1 MPSWQGRQ
9 AFELHGG
16 LPVRIRNG
24 FLILPGGYAGA
35 QRKPEN
41 RGYDCN
47 MKTTVT
53 SLDFGTSKIVTLVA
67 ENSGAQRCDI
77 VGAGIVTY
85 NGFLEDGWNNPAE
98 IDDCIREAISQAE
111 QQSHHKIREVNIGV
125 PGAFTKVYVT
135 EARVSLT
142 GADPHVTASDVR
154 AIFKKATENL
164 GLENLPGEI
173 INSSPA
179 WFRVDDGKKTLEPVG
194 LKGRELTAL
203 IFFVIGNRFFL
214 DDVTTRLRNMDIKPK
229 HFFST
234 PAGEAMLYLPEEDRD
249 RTAVLIDIGY
259 LNTEVMAVEGD
270 ALIFHKCIDIGGGHI
285 AADLS
290 EALDISFKNAEEK
303 IKQPFIYSMSA
314 TPETY
319 EIPAMNDQ
327 PARSFTR
334 DEVAPIITGRVDEIA
349 EEIKKALEESGVKLG
364 NWSNIYLTGGGVAF
378 NRGGKDYLS
387 SKLGRPVRDTPK
399 RTVKMSS
406 PIYTSTMGLMDLIID
421 TMEQQRQPASGVAGK
436 LGEFFKSLVGG

>member
-1 MPSWQGRQ
+1 
-9 AFELHGG
+9 
-16 LPVRIRNG
+16 
-24 FLILPGGYAGA
+24 
-35 QRKPEN
+35 
-41 RGYDCN
+41 

-77 VGAGIVTY
+77 VGAGIVSY

-125 PGAFTKVYVT
+125 PGAFTRVYVT

-154 AIFKKATENL
+154 AIFKRATENL
-164 GLENLPGEI
+164 GLETLPGEI
-173 INSSPA
+173 IHSSPA

-203 IFFVIGNRFFL
+203 ISFVIGNRFFL

-290 EALDISFKNAEEK
+290 EQLDISFKNAEEK
-303 IKQPFIYSMSA
+303 IKQPFVYSMSA
-314 TPETY
+314 TPETF
-319 EIPAMNDQ
+319 EIPAMNEQ
-327 PARSFTR
+327 PARTFTR
-334 DEVAPIITGRVDEIA
+334 DEVAPIITARVDEIA
-349 EEIKKALEESGVKLG
+349 AEIKKALEESGVKLG
-364 NWSNIYLTGGGVAF
+364 NWSNVYLTGGGVAF
-378 NRGGKDYLS
+378 NRGGRDYLS
-387 SKLGRPVRDTPK
+387 AKLGRPVRDTPK

-421 TMEQQRQPASGVAGK
+421 TMEQQRQPAKGLIGK
-436 LGEFFKSLVGG
+436 GKEFFKSLVGG

>member
-1 MPSWQGRQ
+1 
-9 AFELHGG
+9 
-16 LPVRIRNG
+16 
-24 FLILPGGYAGA
+24 
-35 QRKPEN
+35 
-41 RGYDCN
+41 

-77 VGAGIVTY
+77 VGAGIVSY

-125 PGAFTKVYVT
+125 PGAFTRVYVT

-154 AIFKKATENL
+154 AVFKKATENL

-203 IFFVIGNRFFL
+203 ISFVIGNRFFL

-303 IKQPFIYSMSA
+303 IKQPFVYSMSA

-334 DEVAPIITGRVDEIA
+334 DEVAPIITARVDEIA
-349 EEIKKALEESGVKLG
+349 SEIKKALEESGVKLG
-364 NWSNIYLTGGGVAF
+364 NWSNVYLTGGGVAF

-406 PIYTSTMGLMDLIID
+406 PIYSSTMGLMDLIID

-436 LGEFFKSLVGG
+436 IGEFFKSLVGG

>member
-1 MPSWQGRQ
+1 MNYIADVLS
-9 AFELHGG
+9 ASEM
-16 LPVRIRNG
+16 VSG
-24 FLILPGGYAGA
+24 FSPAHMHRA
-35 QRKPEN
+35 RRKPEN

-173 INSSPA
+173 IHSSPA

-203 IFFVIGNRFFL
+203 ISFVIGNRFFL

-270 ALIFHKCIDIGGGHI
+270 ALIFHKCIDLGGGHI

-290 EALDISFKNAEEK
+290 EGLDISFKNAEEK
-303 IKQPFIYSMSA
+303 IKQCFVYSQSA

-319 EIPAMNDQ
+319 EIPAINDQ
-327 PARSFTR
+327 PARSFAR
-334 DEVAPIITGRVDEIA
+334 DEVAPIITARVDEIA
-349 EEIKKALEESGVKLG
+349 AEIKKALEESGVKLG
-364 NWSNIYLTGGGVAF
+364 NWSNVYVTGGGVAF

-406 PIYTSTMGLMDLIID
+406 PIYSSTMGLMDLIID

>member
-1 MPSWQGRQ
+1 
-9 AFELHGG
+9 
-16 LPVRIRNG
+16 
-24 FLILPGGYAGA
+24 
-35 QRKPEN
+35 
-41 RGYDCN
+41 

-154 AIFKKATENL
+154 AVFKKATENL

-203 IFFVIGNRFFL
+203 ISFVVGNRFFL
-214 DDVTTRLRNMDIKPK
+214 DDVATRLHNMDIKPK

-303 IKQPFIYSMSA
+303 IKQPFVYSMSA

-319 EIPAMNDQ
+319 EIPAMNEQ

-334 DEVAPIITGRVDEIA
+334 DEVAPIITARVDEIA
-349 EEIKKALEESGVKLG
+349 TEIKKALEESGVKLG
-364 NWSNIYLTGGGVAF
+364 NWSNVYLTGGGVAF

-406 PIYTSTMGLMDLIID
+406 PIYSSTMGLMDLIID

-436 LGEFFKSLVGG
+436 IGEFFKSLVGG

>member
-1 MPSWQGRQ
+1 
-9 AFELHGG
+9 
-16 LPVRIRNG
+16 
-24 FLILPGGYAGA
+24 
-35 QRKPEN
+35 
-41 RGYDCN
+41 

-77 VGAGIVTY
+77 VGAGIVSY

-125 PGAFTKVYVT
+125 PGAFTRVYVT

-154 AIFKKATENL
+154 AIFKRATENL
-164 GLENLPGEI
+164 GLETLPGEI
-173 INSSPA
+173 IHSSPA

-203 IFFVIGNRFFL
+203 ISFVIGNRFFL

-290 EALDISFKNAEEK
+290 EQLDISFKNAEEK
-303 IKQPFIYSMSA
+303 IKQPFVYSMSA

-319 EIPAMNDQ
+319 EIPAMNEQ

-334 DEVAPIITGRVDEIA
+334 DEVAPIITARVDEIA
-349 EEIKKALEESGVKLG
+349 AEIKKALEESGVKLG
-364 NWSNIYLTGGGVAF
+364 NWSNVYVTGGGVAF

-406 PIYTSTMGLMDLIID
+406 PIYSSTMGLMDLIID

-436 LGEFFKSLVGG
+436 IGDFFKSLVGG

>member
-1 MPSWQGRQ
+1 
-9 AFELHGG
+9 
-16 LPVRIRNG
+16 
-24 FLILPGGYAGA
+24 
-35 QRKPEN
+35 
-41 RGYDCN
+41 

-142 GADPHVTASDVR
+142 GADPHVTANDVR
-154 AIFKKATENL
+154 AVFKKATENL
-164 GLENLPGEI
+164 GLETLPGEI

-203 IFFVIGNRFFL
+203 ISFVIGNRFFL

-270 ALIFHKCIDIGGGHI
+270 ALIFHKCIDLGGGHI

-303 IKQPFIYSMSA
+303 IKQPFVYSMSA
-314 TPETY
+314 APETY

-334 DEVAPIITGRVDEIA
+334 DEVAPIITARVDEIA
-349 EEIKKALEESGVKLG
+349 AEIKKALEESGVKLG
-364 NWSNIYLTGGGVAF
+364 NWSNVYLTGGGVAF

-406 PIYTSTMGLMDLIID
+406 PIYSSTMGLMDLIID

-436 LGEFFKSLVGG
+436 IGEFFKSLVGG

>member
-1 MPSWQGRQ
+1 
-9 AFELHGG
+9 
-16 LPVRIRNG
+16 
-24 FLILPGGYAGA
+24 
-35 QRKPEN
+35 
-41 RGYDCN
+41 

-85 NGFLEDGWNNPAE
+85 NGFLADGWNNPAE

-142 GADPHVTASDVR
+142 GADPHVTANDVR
-154 AIFKKATENL
+154 AVFKKATENL
-164 GLENLPGEI
+164 GLETLPGEI

-203 IFFVIGNRFFL
+203 ISFVIGNRFFL

-303 IKQPFIYSMSA
+303 IKQPFVYSMSA

-319 EIPAMNDQ
+319 EIPAMNEQ

-334 DEVAPIITGRVDEIA
+334 DEVAPIITARVDEIA
-349 EEIKKALEESGVKLG
+349 TEIKKALEESGVKLG
-364 NWSNIYLTGGGVAF
+364 NWSNVYLTGGGVAF

-387 SKLGRPVRDTPK
+387 SKLGRPVRETPK

-406 PIYTSTMGLMDLIID
+406 PIYSSTMGLMDLIID

-436 LGEFFKSLVGG
+436 IGEFFKSLVGG

>member
-1 MPSWQGRQ
+1 
-9 AFELHGG
+9 
-16 LPVRIRNG
+16 
-24 FLILPGGYAGA
+24 
-35 QRKPEN
+35 
-41 RGYDCN
+41 

-135 EARVSLT
+135 EARVSLS
-142 GADPHVTASDVR
+142 GADPHVTAGDVR

-164 GLENLPGEI
+164 GLETLPGEI
-173 INSSPA
+173 IHSSPA

-203 IFFVIGNRFFL
+203 ISFVIGNRFFL

-290 EALDISFKNAEEK
+290 EQLDITFKNAEEK
-303 IKQPFIYSMSA
+303 IKQPYVYSASA
-314 TPETY
+314 TAETY
-319 EIPAMNDQ
+319 DIPAMNDQ
-327 PARSFTR
+327 PAQSFTR
-334 DEVAPIITGRVDEIA
+334 DEVAPIITARVDEIA
-349 EEIKKALEESGVKLG
+349 EEIRKALDESGVKLG
-364 NWSNIYLTGGGVAF
+364 NWSNVYLTGGGVAF

-387 SKLGRPVRDTPK
+387 SKLGRPVRETPK

-406 PIYTSTMGLMDLIID
+406 PIYSSTMGLMDLIID

>member
-1 MPSWQGRQ
+1 
-9 AFELHGG
+9 
-16 LPVRIRNG
+16 
-24 FLILPGGYAGA
+24 
-35 QRKPEN
+35 
-41 RGYDCN
+41 

-77 VGAGIVTY
+77 VGAGIVSY

-125 PGAFTKVYVT
+125 PGAFTRVYVT

-154 AIFKKATENL
+154 AIFKRATENL
-164 GLENLPGEI
+164 GLETLPGEI
-173 INSSPA
+173 IHSSPA

-203 IFFVIGNRFFL
+203 ISFVIGNRFFL

-270 ALIFHKCIDIGGGHI
+270 AMIFHKCIDLGGGHI
-285 AADLS
+285 AADLA

-303 IKQPFIYSMSA
+303 IKQPFVYSQSV

-319 EIPAMNDQ
+319 EIPAMNEQ

-334 DEVAPIITGRVDEIA
+334 DEVAPIITARVDEIA
-349 EEIKKALEESGVKLG
+349 AEIKKALDESGVKLG
-364 NWSNIYLTGGGVAF
+364 NWSNVYLTGGGVAF

-387 SKLGRPVRDTPK
+387 AKLGRPVRDTPK

-421 TMEQQRQPASGVAGK
+421 TMEQQRQPAKGLIGK
-436 LGEFFKSLVGG
+436 GKEFFKSLVGG

>member
-1 MPSWQGRQ
+1 
-9 AFELHGG
+9 
-16 LPVRIRNG
+16 
-24 FLILPGGYAGA
+24 
-35 QRKPEN
+35 
-41 RGYDCN
+41 

-77 VGAGIVTY
+77 VGAGIVSY

-125 PGAFTKVYVT
+125 PGAFTRVYVT

-142 GADPHVTASDVR
+142 GADPHVTANDVR
-154 AIFKKATENL
+154 AIFKRATENL
-164 GLENLPGEI
+164 GLEPLPGEI
-173 INSSPA
+173 IHSSPA
-179 WFRVDDGKKTLEPVG
+179 WFRVDDGKKTLAPVG

-203 IFFVIGNRFFL
+203 ISFVIGNRFFL

-270 ALIFHKCIDIGGGHI
+270 AMIFHKCIDLGGGHI

-290 EALDISFKNAEEK
+290 EGLDISFRNAEEK
-303 IKQPFIYSMSA
+303 IKQCFVYSQSA

-334 DEVAPIITGRVDEIA
+334 DEVAPIITARVDEIA
-349 EEIKKALEESGVKLG
+349 AEIKKALEESGVKLG
-364 NWSNIYLTGGGVAF
+364 NWSNVYLTGGGVAF

-387 SKLGRPVRDTPK
+387 AKLGRPVRDTPK

-421 TMEQQRQPASGVAGK
+421 TMEQQRQPAKGLIGK
-436 LGEFFKSLVGG
+436 GKEFFKSLVGG

>member
-1 MPSWQGRQ
+1 
-9 AFELHGG
+9 
-16 LPVRIRNG
+16 
-24 FLILPGGYAGA
+24 
-35 QRKPEN
+35 
-41 RGYDCN
+41 

-154 AIFKKATENL
+154 AVFKKATENL

-203 IFFVIGNRFFL
+203 ISFVVGNRFFL
-214 DDVTTRLRNMDIKPK
+214 DDVATRLHNMDIKPK

-290 EALDISFKNAEEK
+290 EQLDISFKNAEEK
-303 IKQPFIYSMSA
+303 IKQPFVYSKSA

-327 PARSFTR
+327 MARSFTR
-334 DEVAPIITGRVDEIA
+334 DEVAPIIMGRVDEIA

-364 NWSNIYLTGGGVAF
+364 NWSNVYLTVPSPGT
-378 NRGGKDYLS
+378 RS
-387 SKLGRPVRDTPK
+387 RP
-399 RTVKMSS
+399 SS
-406 PIYTSTMGLMDLIID
+406 P
-421 TMEQQRQPASGVAGK
+421 PAWTRSRRRSRRPSRSPA
-436 LGEFFKSLVGG
+436 

>member
-1 MPSWQGRQ
+1 
-9 AFELHGG
+9 
-16 LPVRIRNG
+16 
-24 FLILPGGYAGA
+24 
-35 QRKPEN
+35 
-41 RGYDCN
+41 

-142 GADPHVTASDVR
+142 GADPHVTANDVR
-154 AIFKKATENL
+154 AVFKKATENL
-164 GLENLPGEI
+164 GLETLPGEI

-203 IFFVIGNRFFL
+203 ISFVIGNRFFL

-270 ALIFHKCIDIGGGHI
+270 ALIFHKCIDLGGGHI

-303 IKQPFIYSMSA
+303 IKQPFVYSMSA

-334 DEVAPIITGRVDEIA
+334 DEVAPIITARVDEIA
-349 EEIKKALEESGVKLG
+349 VEIKKALEESGVKLG
-364 NWSNIYLTGGGVAF
+364 NWSNVYLTGGGVAF

-406 PIYTSTMGLMDLIID
+406 PIYSSTMGLMDLIID

-436 LGEFFKSLVGG
+436 IGEFFKSLVGG

>member
-1 MPSWQGRQ
+1 
-9 AFELHGG
+9 
-16 LPVRIRNG
+16 
-24 FLILPGGYAGA
+24 
-35 QRKPEN
+35 
-41 RGYDCN
+41 

-142 GADPHVTASDVR
+142 GADPHVTANDVR
-154 AIFKKATENL
+154 AVFKKATENL
-164 GLENLPGEI
+164 GLETLPGEI

-203 IFFVIGNRFFL
+203 ISFVIGNRFFL
-214 DDVTTRLRNMDIKPK
+214 DDVTPRLRNMDIKPK

-270 ALIFHKCIDIGGGHI
+270 AMIFHKCIDLGGGHI
-285 AADLS
+285 AADLA

-303 IKQPFIYSMSA
+303 IKQPFVYSQSA

-319 EIPAMNDQ
+319 EIPAMNEQ

-334 DEVAPIITGRVDEIA
+334 DEVAPIITARVDEIA
-349 EEIKKALEESGVKLG
+349 AEIKKALEESGVKLD
-364 NWSNIYLTGGGVAF
+364 NWSNVYLTGGGVAF

-387 SKLGRPVRDTPK
+387 AKLGRPVRDTPK

-421 TMEQQRQPASGVAGK
+421 TMEQQRQPAKGLIGK
-436 LGEFFKSLVGG
+436 GKEFFKSLVGG

>member
-1 MPSWQGRQ
+1 
-9 AFELHGG
+9 
-16 LPVRIRNG
+16 
-24 FLILPGGYAGA
+24 
-35 QRKPEN
+35 
-41 RGYDCN
+41 

-77 VGAGIVTY
+77 VGAGIVSY

-125 PGAFTKVYVT
+125 PGAFTRVYVT

-154 AIFKKATENL
+154 SIFKRATENL
-164 GLENLPGEI
+164 GLETLPGEI
-173 INSSPA
+173 IHSSPA

-203 IFFVIGNRFFL
+203 ISFVIGNRFFL

-270 ALIFHKCIDIGGGHI
+270 ALIFHKCIDLGGGHI

-290 EALDISFKNAEEK
+290 EGLDISFRNAEEK
-303 IKQPFIYSMSA
+303 IKQCFVYSQSA

-334 DEVAPIITGRVDEIA
+334 DEVAPIITARVDEIA
-349 EEIKKALEESGVKLG
+349 AEIKKAIEESGVKLG
-364 NWSNIYLTGGGVAF
+364 NWSNVYVTGGGVAF

-387 SKLGRPVRDTPK
+387 SKLGRPVRETPK

-406 PIYTSTMGLMDLIID
+406 PIYSSTMGLMDLIID

>member
-1 MPSWQGRQ
+1 
-9 AFELHGG
+9 
-16 LPVRIRNG
+16 
-24 FLILPGGYAGA
+24 
-35 QRKPEN
+35 
-41 RGYDCN
+41 

-67 ENSGAQRCDI
+67 ENSGAQRGDI

-142 GADPHVTASDVR
+142 GADPHVTANDVR
-154 AIFKKATENL
+154 AVFKKATENL
-164 GLENLPGEI
+164 GLETLPGEI

-203 IFFVIGNRFFL
+203 ISFVIGNRFFL

-270 ALIFHKCIDIGGGHI
+270 AMIFHKCIDLGGGHI
-285 AADLS
+285 AADLA

-303 IKQPFIYSMSA
+303 IKQPFVYSMSA

-319 EIPAMNDQ
+319 EIPAMNEQ

-334 DEVAPIITGRVDEIA
+334 DEVAPIITARVDEIA
-349 EEIKKALEESGVKLG
+349 AEIKKALEESGVKLG
-364 NWSNIYLTGGGVAF
+364 NWSNVYLTGGGVAF

-406 PIYTSTMGLMDLIID
+406 PIYSSTMGLMDLIID

>member
-1 MPSWQGRQ
+1 
-9 AFELHGG
+9 
-16 LPVRIRNG
+16 
-24 FLILPGGYAGA
+24 
-35 QRKPEN
+35 
-41 RGYDCN
+41 

-142 GADPHVTASDVR
+142 GADPHVTANDVR
-154 AIFKKATENL
+154 AVFKKATENL
-164 GLENLPGEI
+164 GLETLPGEI

-203 IFFVIGNRFFL
+203 ISFVIGNRFFL
-214 DDVTTRLRNMDIKPK
+214 DDVTTRLRNMDVKPK

-259 LNTEVMAVEGD
+259 LNTEIMAVEGD

-303 IKQPFIYSMSA
+303 IKQPFVYSMSA

-319 EIPAMNDQ
+319 EIPAMNEQ
-327 PARSFTR
+327 PARSFSR
-334 DEVAPIITGRVDEIA
+334 DEVAPIITARVDEIA
-349 EEIKKALEESGVKLG
+349 AEIKKALEESGVKLG
-364 NWSNIYLTGGGVAF
+364 NWSNVYLTGGGVAF

-406 PIYTSTMGLMDLIID
+406 PIYSSTMGLMDLIID

>member
-1 MPSWQGRQ
+1 MEPGSIYY
-9 AFELHGG
+9 GG

-24 FLILPGGYAGA
+24 FPIQPVYDRGKEAGK
-35 QRKPEN
+35 Q
-41 RGYDCN
+41 GVCDN

-98 IDDCIREAISQAE
+98 IDDCIREAISQAD

-142 GADPHVTASDVR
+142 GADPHVTANDVR
-154 AIFKKATENL
+154 AVFKKATENL
-164 GLENLPGEI
+164 GLETLPGEI

-203 IFFVIGNRFFL
+203 ISFVIGNRFFL

-270 ALIFHKCIDIGGGHI
+270 AMIFHKCIDLGGGHI
-285 AADLS
+285 AADLA

-303 IKQPFIYSMSA
+303 IKQPFVYSQSA

-319 EIPAMNDQ
+319 EIPAMNEQ

-334 DEVAPIITGRVDEIA
+334 DEVAPIITARVDEIA
-349 EEIKKALEESGVKLG
+349 AEIKKALEESGVKLG
-364 NWSNIYLTGGGVAF
+364 NWSNVYLTGGGVAF

-387 SKLGRPVRDTPK
+387 AKLGRPVRDTPK

-421 TMEQQRQPASGVAGK
+421 TMEQQRQPAKGLIGK
-436 LGEFFKSLVGG
+436 GKEFFKSLVGG

>member
-1 MPSWQGRQ
+1 
-9 AFELHGG
+9 
-16 LPVRIRNG
+16 
-24 FLILPGGYAGA
+24 
-35 QRKPEN
+35 
-41 RGYDCN
+41 

-77 VGAGIVTY
+77 VGAGIVSY

-125 PGAFTKVYVT
+125 PGAFTRVYVT

-142 GADPHVTASDVR
+142 GADPHVTASAVR
-154 AIFKKATENL
+154 AIFKRATENL
-164 GLENLPGEI
+164 GLETLPGEI
-173 INSSPA
+173 IHSSPA

-203 IFFVIGNRFFL
+203 ISFVIGNRFFL

-270 ALIFHKCIDIGGGHI
+270 ALIFHKCIDLGGGHI

-290 EALDISFKNAEEK
+290 EGLDISFRNAEEK
-303 IKQPFIYSMSA
+303 IKQCFVYSQSA

-334 DEVAPIITGRVDEIA
+334 DEVAPIITARVDEIA
-349 EEIKKALEESGVKLG
+349 AEIKKAIEESGVKLG
-364 NWSNIYLTGGGVAF
+364 NWSNVYVTGGGVAF

-387 SKLGRPVRDTPK
+387 SKLGRPVRETPK

-406 PIYTSTMGLMDLIID
+406 PIYSSTMGLMDLIID

>member
-1 MPSWQGRQ
+1 
-9 AFELHGG
+9 
-16 LPVRIRNG
+16 
-24 FLILPGGYAGA
+24 
-35 QRKPEN
+35 
-41 RGYDCN
+41 

-125 PGAFTKVYVT
+125 PGAFTRVYVT

-142 GADPHVTASDVR
+142 GADPHVTANDVR
-154 AIFKKATENL
+154 AVFKKATENL
-164 GLENLPGEI
+164 GLETLPGEI

-203 IFFVIGNRFFL
+203 ISFVIGNRFFL

-303 IKQPFIYSMSA
+303 IKQPFVYSMSA

-319 EIPAMNDQ
+319 EIPAMNEQ

-334 DEVAPIITGRVDEIA
+334 DEVAPIITARVDEIA
-349 EEIKKALEESGVKLG
+349 TEIKKALEESGVKLG
-364 NWSNIYLTGGGVAF
+364 NWSNVYLTGGGVAF

-406 PIYTSTMGLMDLIID
+406 PIYSSTMGLMDLIID

>member
-1 MPSWQGRQ
+1 
-9 AFELHGG
+9 
-16 LPVRIRNG
+16 
-24 FLILPGGYAGA
+24 
-35 QRKPEN
+35 
-41 RGYDCN
+41 

-85 NGFLEDGWNNPAE
+85 NGFLADGWNNPAE

-135 EARVSLT
+135 EARVSLG

-164 GLENLPGEI
+164 GLETLPGEI
-173 INSSPA
+173 IHSSPA

-203 IFFVIGNRFFL
+203 ISFVIGNRFFL

-290 EALDISFKNAEEK
+290 EQLDISFKNAEEK
-303 IKQPFIYSMSA
+303 IKQPFVYSASA
-314 TPETY
+314 TAETY
-319 EIPAMNDQ
+319 DIPAMNDQ
-327 PARSFTR
+327 PAQSFTR
-334 DEVAPIITGRVDEIA
+334 DEVAPIITARVDEIA
-349 EEIKKALEESGVKLG
+349 GEIKKALEESGVKLG
-364 NWSNIYLTGGGVAF
+364 NWSNVYLTGGGVAF

-387 SKLGRPVRDTPK
+387 SKLGRPVRETPK

-406 PIYTSTMGLMDLIID
+406 PIYSSTMGLMDLIID

>member
-1 MPSWQGRQ
+1 
-9 AFELHGG
+9 
-16 LPVRIRNG
+16 
-24 FLILPGGYAGA
+24 
-35 QRKPEN
+35 
-41 RGYDCN
+41 

-142 GADPHVTASDVR
+142 GADPHVTANDVR
-154 AIFKKATENL
+154 AVFKKATENL
-164 GLENLPGEI
+164 GLETLPGEI

-203 IFFVIGNRFFL
+203 ISFVIGNRFFL

-259 LNTEVMAVEGD
+259 LNTEVMAVEGN
-270 ALIFHKCIDIGGGHI
+270 AMIFHKCIDLGGGHI
-285 AADLS
+285 AADLA

-303 IKQPFIYSMSA
+303 IKQPFVYSQSA

-319 EIPAMNDQ
+319 EIPAMNEQ

-334 DEVAPIITGRVDEIA
+334 DEVAPIITARVDEIA
-349 EEIKKALEESGVKLG
+349 AEIKKALEESGVKLG
-364 NWSNIYLTGGGVAF
+364 NWSNVYLTGGGVAF

-387 SKLGRPVRDTPK
+387 AKLGRPVRDTPK

-421 TMEQQRQPASGVAGK
+421 TMEQQRQPAKGLIGK
-436 LGEFFKSLVGG
+436 GKEFFKSLVGG

>member
-1 MPSWQGRQ
+1 MP
-9 AFELHGG
+9 G
-16 LPVRIRNG
+16 L
-24 FLILPGGYAGA
+24 
-35 QRKPEN
+35 RKPEN
-41 RGYDCN
+41 RGYDCT

-154 AIFKKATENL
+154 AVFKKATENL

-203 IFFVIGNRFFL
+203 ISFVIGNRFFL
-214 DDVTTRLRNMDIKPK
+214 DDVTTRLLNMDIKPK

-303 IKQPFIYSMSA
+303 IKQTFVYSKSA

-327 PARSFTR
+327 PGRSFTR
-334 DEVAPIITGRVDEIA
+334 DEVAPIIMGRVDEIA

-364 NWSNIYLTGGGVAF
+364 NWSNVYLTGGGVAF

-406 PIYTSTMGLMDLIID
+406 PIYSSTMGLMDLIID

-436 LGEFFKSLVGG
+436 IGDFFKSLVGG